1 MIDASETVQRAAS
14 FDWEALL
21 PILFFALYGLAQFL
35 GSRKKKE
42 EAEEPAEE
50 PEVDP
55 IEPATINQPPRVD
68 PIERARQIRDE
79 IRNKIEARKE
89 KQASEEQ
96 GGPVHESDYR
106 PSYDPNLPDVQ
117 QPRPVIEHRQAHAP
131 AESPPEQRS
140 VVLKDVDKA
149 SSNLPIPDFEKRLQ
163 EQQKRLA
170 ESRKRQQEAMAQAR
184 RMKDQARPKQRKTL
198 LNPVESTASTA
209 RVASPGRLRQE
220 ILDGLRDPSTL
231 RRAVLYREILDPPV
245 GLR

>member
-50 PEVDP
+50 PE
-55 IEPATINQPPRVD
+55 VD

-140 VVLKDVDKA
+140 VVLKDVDRE

>member
-1 MIDASETVQRAAS
+1 MIDASKTVLRAAS

-50 PEVDP
+50 PE
-55 IEPATINQPPRVD
+55 VD

-117 QPRPVIEHRQAHAP
+117 QPRPVIEHRQP
-131 AESPPEQRS
+131 QPQAESPPERRS
-140 VVLKDVDKA
+140 VVLKDVDRE